1 MNKIAFSF
9 LLLLI
14 LFITF
19 SQEKSASYQKE
30 YAAAD
35 NLYLLA
41 EQLSMSDDNPEDK
54 IDSLNAKARNEFL
67 AILPDIEKSGNDS
80 LAFHACFKI
89 GVLHHYFDSIS
100 AASYYYTK
108 AISYRNHVKSL
119 PDSFFFKAYV
129 FLGGIQYRSNQ
140 FDSALNN
147 YKKAETIA
155 SGYKTLLE
163 GTNRLYNTLGAMNFE
178 TGNYRQAKN
187 YFEKAIALLNI
198 KDITNEGLLVNYKI
212 NLAATLTKLEEYDA
226 ANTIYQELLQ
236 QDANKNDILHN
247 VGKINLVLGAG
258 KKALS
263 YFRQVTYNNN
273 TIVRLLNDMGQAYES
288 INETDSAR
296 YYYLKAIT
304 ENQRWNKV
312 RKNVQAGLSLYHL
325 GELDIKESK
334 IYESISHYQ
343 KAIIQFT
350 SDYNETDIYSNPTEF
365 RSVFSYINLFYTL
378 AAKAEAFEKLYD
390 ATKKE
395 KELIASLEAYRC
407 AFSLAA
413 YVEKTY
419 DSDEARLFL
428 NKIKYSAHSKPID
441 LCLRLYS
448 LTGRKQYLEEGFR
461 FDQQNK
467 ASILALSISENEQT
481 NLTGDNT
488 TLLKEIAA
496 IKSKITRLSIQSSGI
511 TDSTLLKEIYGE
523 IRDYEIDL
531 GKLYEK
537 VKSDPL
543 WQQSHP
549 AEQVPPVKMLQK
561 KLDNTTAILS
571 YHLSENDI
579 TAFFISRSQFTY
591 FKNPINE
598 VFFNTIDSLKQ
609 TLLLFQS
616 GQRYSG
622 LSASGKLYDALIKP
636 FGSNLNK
643 CDRLVIIP
651 DDELHYLP
659 FEVFT
664 DNNGHYL
671 LEGFSVQYLFS
682 AALLKQKRNNG
693 AGNGALS
700 FAPFALKGFEDTV
713 SRISLSKL
721 PESADEISKLNGVKL
736 IDTAA
741 TKKGFLE
748 NANHYPVIHL
758 ATHAIVNNKEPGFS
772 FIAFSPGNS
781 DYKLYANEINNLRLD
796 STQLVILSACE
807 TGTGRLVRGEGLMS
821 LSRAFTYA
829 GCPNII
835 TSLWKAEDKT
845 TAYITRQL
853 HYYLGKGYTKDK
865 ALQLAK
871 LDLLN
876 TDEISPTLKSPNYW
890 AHLVFIGEYEP
901 VQHGS
906 NWIWIA
912 LVIVVSALLF
922 QFIKLKKPRRTGG
935 A

>member
-1 MNKIAFSF
+1 MNKIAFS
-9 LLLLI
+9 LLLLFI

-19 SQEKSASYQKE
+19 SQERSASYQKE
-30 YAAAD
+30 YAIAD

-41 EQLSMSDDNPEDK
+41 EQLSMSDDYSEDK

-89 GVLHHYFDSIS
+89 GVLHHYFDSTV
-100 AASYYYTK
+100 AAAYYYTK

-119 PDSFFFKAYV
+119 PDSFFFKPYV

-140 FDSALNN
+140 FDSALSN
-147 YKKAETIA
+147 YNKAEAIA
-155 SGYKTLLE
+155 SGYNTILE

-187 YFEKAIALLNI
+187 YFEKAISLLDN
-198 KDITNEGLLVNYKI
+198 KDVTSEGLLVNYKI
-212 NLAATLTKLEEYDA
+212 NLAATLTKLEEYNA

-236 QDANKNDILHN
+236 QNANKNDILHN

-296 YYYLKAIT
+296 YYYLKAFT
-304 ENQRWNKV
+304 ENQRWNKE

-325 GELDIKESK
+325 GELDIIESK

-350 SDYNETDIYSNPTEF
+350 SDYHETDIYSNPTEF

-378 AAKAEAFEKLYD
+378 TAKAKAFEKLYD

-419 DSDEARLFL
+419 DSDEARMFL

-448 LTGRKQYLEEGFR
+448 LTGKKQYLEEGFR

-467 ASILALSISENEQT
+467 ASILALSISENEQA
-481 NLTGDNT
+481 NLTRDNT

-511 TDSTLLKEIYGE
+511 TDSTLLKKIYGE
-523 IRDYEIDL
+523 IRDYEIEL
-531 GKLYEK
+531 GKIYEK

-549 AEQVPPVKMLQK
+549 AEQIPPVRMLQK

-579 TAFFISRSQFTY
+579 TAFFISRNQFTY
-591 FKNPINE
+591 FKNPVNE
-598 VFFNTIDSLKQ
+598 VFYNTIDSLKQ
-609 TLLLFQS
+609 TLLQFQS

-664 DNNGHYL
+664 DNKGHYL
-671 LEGFSVQYLFS
+671 LEGYSVQYLFS

-700 FAPFALKGFEDTV
+700 FAPFAFKGFEDTV

-748 NANHYPVIHL
+748 KANHYPVIHL

-772 FIAFSPGNS
+772 FIAFSPANS
-781 DYKLYANEINNLRLD
+781 DYKLYASEINNLRLD

-912 LVIVVSALLF
+912 LVIVVSAFLF